1 MVFKRNMDECVACAE
16 EKLVWDCKEAGLF
29 CNECYEQKCGGVV
42 CINCR
47 CIDDCECCE
56 CDEDDGKDL
65 GEWRDIKCDDYQAEA
80 SDNESEASDNESEA
94 SDNESE
100 DDKEDEKEDE
110 KLERME
116 IEIEKDEEKRF
127 FDKLFEKKVIEDDEP
142 GVKVVEAKE
151 VKADKPK
158 CGAHKKN
165 GDGCGFNAGEN
176 GFCKRHTPKAKVV
189 EAKEVKADKP
199 KCGAHKKN
207 GDGCGFNAG
216 ENGFCKRHTPKA
228 KVVEAKEEMWG
239 KWDEV
244 SDDCEEDPDFEY
256 EYEEIW
262 V

>member
-80 SDNESEASDNESEA
+80 SDNESEASEDDDSE
-94 SDNESE
+94 DEKEDDKE

-142 GVKVVEAKE
+142 GVKVV
-151 VKADKPK
+151 
-158 CGAHKKN
+158 
-165 GDGCGFNAGEN
+165 
-176 GFCKRHTPKAKVV
+176 KAK
-189 EAKEVKADKP
+189 KVKADKP